1 MATVRYLVHDVDSAL
16 PFYESLGFE
25 LKQRWGRVILIL
37 QKGDLELWIAGP
49 EASAA
54 QPMPDGAK
62 PEPGGWNRVVV
73 LVDDLEAKVQE
84 LSQVGVEI
92 RSGIIH
98 GPAGSQALVL
108 DPSGNPVEL
117 FQPKGD

>member
-1 MATVRYLVHDVDSAL
+1 MATVRYLVHDVDLAL
-16 PFYESLGFE
+16 PFYERLGFE

-37 QKGDLELWIAGP
+37 QKEDLELWLAGP

-54 QPMPDGAK
+54 QPMPDGTK
-62 PEPGGWNRVVV
+62 PEPGGWNRFVA
-73 LVDDLEAKVQE
+73 LVDDLETKVQE
-84 LSQVGVEI
+84 LSQAGVEI

-117 FQPKGD
+117 FQPKG